1 MALESRGAL
10 KVLNVPERDD
20 RIGDRLNAYQ
30 NTRYASFQGF
40 SGINDG
46 IFINTRFADSN
57 QVFVKFQYNFQNFNV
72 LYVLLHSIKYFLNKL
87 NFRST
92 LLEVQ
97 WG

>member
-1 MALESRGAL
+1 MNATALESRGAL

-46 IFINTRFADSN
+46 IFITTRFADSN
-57 QVFVKFQYNFQNFNV
+57 QVFVKFQSNFYNFNV
-72 LYVLLHSIKYFLNKL
+72 LQLLYQNYTIAFT
-87 NFRST
+87 F
-92 LLEVQ
+92 
-97 WG
+97 

>member
-1 MALESRGAL
+1 MDATALESRGAL

-20 RIGDRLNAYQ
+20 KIGDRLNAYQ

-57 QVFVKFQYNFQNFNV
+57 QVFVKFQSYLHNFDYLLCQNYTKACTF
-72 LYVLLHSIKYFLNKL
+72 
-87 NFRST
+87 
-92 LLEVQ
+92 
-97 WG
+97 

>member
-1 MALESRGAL
+1 MNFNIIKEQYLESGKLFIEIMDATALESRGAL

-57 QVFVKFQYNFQNFNV
+57 QVFVKFQSNFHN
-72 LYVLLHSIKYFLNKL
+72 L
-87 NFRST
+87 
-92 LLEVQ
+92 
-97 WG
+97 

>member
-1 MALESRGAL
+1 MNATALESRGAL

-57 QVFVKFQYNFQNFNV
+57 QVFVIFQSNFQNFNV
-72 LYVLLHSIKYFLNKL
+72 LNNLLYII
-87 NFRST
+87 T
-92 LLEVQ
+92 Q
-97 WG
+97 